1 MSLTDEMLLRYVDG
15 TLSSA
20 EAHVVEEQLEGD
32 DLAAERMRFL
42 RIGAAAL
49 ASARDHDLADAPVE
63 RALALVAGRRGIRV
77 APARQ
82 GPSWGEWAR
91 PWRTAAGIALF
102 AGGLALGMTFAPKPE
117 TPTVQVTAGG
127 WIDKV
132 VEYQSLY
139 TRATVEPLNVYPDR
153 LPEMEARLAAA
164 LGAPLQI
171 PDLADAALEFRQGQ
185 QLEYNGKTI
194 IQLVYLPLKY
204 GKPVALCAIKKPIAD
219 MELRY
224 LNQDGMGIVQW
235 AKGGVEFLLVGERPR
250 AELEAAAR
258 TAKARL

>member
-32 DLAAERMRFL
+32 ELAAERMRFL
-42 RIGAAAL
+42 RVGAAAL

-63 RALALVAGRRGIRV
+63 RALALIAGRRAIRA

-82 GPSWGEWAR
+82 GPSRGEWAR

-102 AGGLALGMTFAPKPE
+102 AGGLALGMTLAPKPE
-117 TPTVQVTAGG
+117 APTVQATAGG

-139 TRATVEPLNVYPDR
+139 TRATVEPLHVYPDR

-185 QLEYNGKTI
+185 ELEYNGKTI

-224 LNQDGMGIVQW
+224 LAQDGMGIVQW
-235 AKGGVEFLLVGERPR
+235 AKGGVEFLLVGEQPR

-258 TAKARL
+258 TAMARL